1 MKYLSASVSKL
12 FFSNKTVTTYS
23 FVVVVMKNLILLSYL
38 YVFLIVPLCILQSG
52 SVSPSPP
59 TGPREPG
66 VGAELVTSHL
76 EEAICYSH
84 LGK

>member
-1 MKYLSASVSKL
+1 M
-12 FFSNKTVTTYS
+12 
-23 FVVVVMKNLILLSYL
+23 
-38 YVFLIVPLCILQSG
+38 FLIVPLCILQSG